1 MKEKRFIDEIIEN
14 QWNFKPLLSLKED
27 IDFPKVQQFEQHMFQ
42 IYNSLLESYVQF
54 KSKQGWCQKVLQ
66 EIQMQ
71 EMCADTLSNYI
82 SSLNKMN
89 DNETNKD
96 LIQKFRASIRN

>member
-1 MKEKRFIDEIIEN
+1 LKEKRFIDEVIEN
-14 QWNFKPLLSLKED
+14 QWNFKPLFSLQGD

-42 IYNSLLESYVQF
+42 IYNSLLDSYVQF

-71 EMCADTLSNYI
+71 EMCADTIVNYI

-89 DNETNKD
+89 DNDSNKD
-96 LIQKFRASIRN
+96 LIQKFKASIRH